1 MELKSITM
9 DQLETIRA
17 GHAVIIVSD
26 GKMKLGELPQY
37 GTIQITCHE
46 NKVKRVKKEQETQF

>member
-1 MELKSITM
+1 M

-26 GKMKLGELPQY
+26 GKMKLGELPPY